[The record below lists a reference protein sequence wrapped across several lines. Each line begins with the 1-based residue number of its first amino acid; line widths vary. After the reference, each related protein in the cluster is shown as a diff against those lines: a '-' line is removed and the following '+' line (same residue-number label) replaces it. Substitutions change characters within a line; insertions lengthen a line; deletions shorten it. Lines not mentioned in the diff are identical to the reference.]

1 MVPGAGLEPARS
13 QWAGDFKSVTTISQR
28 KLRCFIR
35 NYGFK
40 NLRPAI
46 HLSLES
52 LLTADV
58 GHNVFIVMNA
68 DPALYLK

>member
-1 MVPGAGLEPARS
+1 LG
-13 QWAGDFKSVTTISQR
+13 
-28 KLRCFIR
+28 
-35 NYGFK
+35 
-40 NLRPAI
+40 PAI

-58 GHNVFIVMNA
+58 DHNVFIVMNA